1 MSVLSNRFP
10 RGFGP
15 CLPGG
20 SLQLIV
26 VDSGALFVE
35 PEKTAAEVAKF
46 VGLEE
51 HTFFEFAVDREASC
65 DPRRRSSTVASAFS
79 KRKEAEPQIR
89 KWFSDHNDMLA
100 ELLGKG
106 FGWNDRIKSMKVNSA
121 GLL

>member
-1 MSVLSNRFP
+1 M
-10 RGFGP
+10 
-15 CLPGG
+15 
-20 SLQLIV
+20 QLIV
-26 VDSGALFVE
+26 VDSGTLFVE
-35 PEKTAAEVAKF
+35 PEKTAAEVANF
-46 VGLEE
+46 VGLKD
-51 HTFFEFAVDREASC
+51 HTFFEFAVDRESSC
-65 DPRRRSSTVASAFS
+65 DPRRRSSKVSSAYS